1 MALITVRLKYACIAE
16 VVLDDSDRLP
26 YVPPPVPRDAHAET
40 CGCADCVMLRNRKQ
54 RGAA

>member
-1 MALITVRLKYACIAE
+1 MTTLTVRLPYGLVAE
-16 VVLDDSDRLP
+16 VVLEENDRSS

-40 CGCADCVMLRNRKQ
+40 CGCPDCVMLRNRKQ